1 MTGVLEW
8 IRFLVT
14 AVSLLSGVFILA
26 ASVLGVYK
34 FDYVL
39 NRMHAAA
46 MGDTLGILF
55 VLLGLIVS
63 AQDIWLII
71 KLVLVIA
78 FLWVAN
84 PVGSHLIARLEVN
97 TNPVWDQQVK
107 DAQQEWEEGRSDGR
121 L

>member
-1 MTGVLEW
+1 MNILEW
-8 IRFLVT
+8 VRFLLT
-14 AVSLLSGVFILA
+14 AVCLLLGLFILV

-46 MGDTLGILF
+46 MGDTLGIMF
-55 VLLGLIVS
+55 VLLGLIIS
-63 AQDIWLII
+63 APDVWVII
-71 KLVLVIA
+71 KLVLVIV
-78 FLWVAN
+78 FLWVGN

-97 TNPVWDQQVK
+97 TNPVWAQQVR
-107 DAQQEWEEGRSDGR
+107 DARQEWEEGQSDGR